1 MLTKVDERKPKKRR
15 QPQEEGG
22 EGQTK
27 RTRGGEPGQKA
38 QGDGG
43 KKRLDALSVGY
54 FRRVGDRLTEG
65 FDDDEEKGWG
75 FIFISLRI
83 ECIKMLEF
91 FPIKFTPLNMP
102 Q

>member
-22 EGQTK
+22 GGGETK
-27 RTRGGEPGQKA
+27 RKKGGEQGQKA

-43 KKRLDALSVGY
+43 KTRLDALSVGY
-54 FRRVGDRLTEG
+54 FRRVGERLTEG

-75 FIFISLRI
+75 FIFKSLSI
-83 ECIKMLEF
+83 ECIKIFRVL
-91 FPIKFTPLNMP
+91 PIKIQPS
-102 Q
+102 